1 MKTIVSIVLVLIFVA
16 PSGIAQQ
23 QAPVRPQSSSETAET
38 APQVPYRIV
47 GTMSQLMIDIIYPTS
62 NDIFYIGRTPP
73 SNDREWAAIERSAL
87 ILAESG
93 NLLMMPGRARDQG
106 DWIKDSKMLVDAG
119 NAAFKAAK
127 AKELDA
133 GLAVN
138 EQLVAACINCHQQ
151 YRPNYRRRN

>member
-1 MKTIVSIVLVLIFVA
+1 MRILAFILVASILFTAGVSL
-16 PSGIAQQ
+16 AQQ
-23 QAPVRPQSSSETAET
+23 PAFQ
-38 APQVPYRIV
+38 IV
-47 GTMSQLMIDIIYPTS
+47 GTMSQLMVEIIFPTS
-62 NDIFYIGRTPP
+62 DDIFYIGRTPP

-127 AKELDA
+127 AKD
-133 GLAVN
+133 
-138 EQLVAACINCHQQ
+138 
-151 YRPNYRRRN
+151 